1 MVCSMQAAQEQCTGG
16 ESDGSWMGG
25 WDACGGVFLGR
36 VSHSWTKERS
46 RDVENRGGGV
56 RECGPG

>member
-46 RDVENRGGGV
+46 RDVENRGGG
-56 RECGPG
+56 G